1 VENIKSIVPED
12 EQSRINLYE
21 YWKIFWKKKYYIFMP
36 VIIAIVISYFGVKFL
51 TPIYESTTLLSIE
64 DKNILSQTVGKYISS
79 VEERSRLRNRQYRA
93 MIETKI
99 KSRPFLEALIKEMGL
114 DKSEKLRNMIENSR
128 TGSTG
133 GLSIEERIIRHLVES
148 LREKIRVDSPMPGFF
163 KISVYDTD
171 PTTSYVLAKK
181 VSEKFIESTRQ
192 AQIEGIRQAGAFS
205 DEQLAIYK
213 EKLEASEKELARIK
227 KEMMESDVESNPVN
241 SANIHYSEALRRSIA
256 AKIERNEIALKRVRK
271 KLVAVFGLVP
281 STDRVSGDESVKNSE
296 KRLIAYSE
304 ESLLNELRE
313 GRDIPDDAE
322 FKQITED
329 LRQRIMDIV
338 QSEYGKF
345 SPEIHSLITEYFY
358 QQYILDSLKFQKRK
372 LDGYIEQFKK
382 NLARRPFLEREFNRV
397 SHEVETN
404 RAIYQA
410 FLESKTSAQ
419 ISEAVQ
425 STNLGLRINIIEQP
439 EKPLTPVK
447 PNKIKII
454 LLALIFAGACGL
466 GAIVVTEY
474 LDDSF
479 RSIVEVER
487 MLKLP
492 VLGTVPKMASGFE
505 WEKKRRGKLI
515 LFWIIGIVLFSL
527 LLTGSLYIYSKHLKS
542 AGIGVELKDK

>member
-1 VENIKSIVPED
+1 LENIKSIVPQE
-12 EQSRINLYE
+12 ESSRINIYE
-21 YWKIFWKKKYYIFMP
+21 YWKIFWKKKYYIILP
-36 VIIAIVISYFGVKFL
+36 ITLALLISYFGVKFL
-51 TPIYESTTLLSIE
+51 TPIYESTTLLSVE
-64 DKNILSQTVGKYISS
+64 DKSILSQTVGKYISS
-79 VEERSRLRNRQYRA
+79 VDERSRLRNRQYRA

-99 KSRPFLEALIKEMGL
+99 KSRPFLESLIKEMGL
-114 DKSEKLRNMIENSR
+114 DKSERLRKLIDNSNGNE
-128 TGSTG
+128 T
-133 GLSIEERIIRHLVES
+133 GLSIEERVMRYLVES
-148 LREKIRVDSPMPGFF
+148 LREKIKIDSPMPGFF

-171 PTTSYVLAKK
+171 PTASYILAKK
-181 VSEKFIESTRQ
+181 VSEKFIESTRE

-205 DEQLAIYK
+205 DEQLAIYR
-213 EKLEASEKELARIK
+213 EKLETSEKELARIK
-227 KEMMESDVESNPVN
+227 KEMVESDVESNPVN
-241 SANIHYSEALRRSIA
+241 ASNIHYSEALRRSIA
-256 AKIERNEIALKRVRK
+256 AKIEQSEIALKRVRK

-281 STDRVSGDESVKNSE
+281 STDRVSNDESVKNSE

-304 ESLLNELRE
+304 EYLLNELRE
-313 GRDIPDDAE
+313 GRDIPANKE

-338 QSEYGKF
+338 QNEYGKF

-358 QQYILDSLKFQKRK
+358 QQYILDSYRFQKSK

-382 NLARRPFLEREFNRV
+382 NLARRPFLEREYNRV

-425 STNLGLRINIIEQP
+425 STNLGVRISIIEQP

-447 PNKIKII
+447 PNKMKII
-454 LLALIFAGACGL
+454 LLALIFAGTCGL
-466 GAIVVTEY
+466 GAVVVTEY

-487 MLKLP
+487 MMKLP
-492 VLGTVPKMASGFE
+492 VLGTVPKMASGFD
-505 WEKKRRGKLI
+505 WEKKRKGKLI
-515 LFWIIGIVLFSL
+515 LFWIIGIALFTAFL
-527 LLTGSLYIYSKHLKS
+527 VGSLYIYSKHLKS
-542 AGIGVELKDK
+542 AGIGVELKEE

>member
-1 VENIKSIVPED
+1 MENIKSIVPQE
-12 EQSRINLYE
+12 ESSRINIYE
-21 YWKIFWKKKYYIFMP
+21 YWKIFWKKKYYIILP
-36 VIIAIVISYFGVKFL
+36 ITLALLISYFGVKFL
-51 TPIYESTTLLSIE
+51 TPIYESTTLLSVE
-64 DKNILSQTVGKYISS
+64 DKSILSQTVGKYISS
-79 VEERSRLRNRQYRA
+79 VDERSRLRNRQYRA

-99 KSRPFLEALIKEMGL
+99 KSRPFLESLIKEMGL
-114 DKSEKLRNMIENSR
+114 DKSERLRKLIDNSNGNE
-128 TGSTG
+128 T
-133 GLSIEERIIRHLVES
+133 GLSIEERVMRYLVES
-148 LREKIRVDSPMPGFF
+148 LREKIKIDSPMPGFF

-171 PTTSYVLAKK
+171 PTASYILAKK
-181 VSEKFIESTRQ
+181 VSEKFIESTRE

-205 DEQLAIYK
+205 DEQLAIYR
-213 EKLEASEKELARIK
+213 EKLETSEKELARIK
-227 KEMMESDVESNPVN
+227 KEMVESDVESNPVN
-241 SANIHYSEALRRSIA
+241 ASNIHYSEALRRSIA
-256 AKIERNEIALKRVRK
+256 AKIEQSEIALKRVRK

-281 STDRVSGDESVKNSE
+281 STDRVSNDESVKNSE

-304 ESLLNELRE
+304 EYLLNELRE
-313 GRDIPDDAE
+313 GRDIPANKE

-338 QSEYGKF
+338 QNEYGKF

-358 QQYILDSLKFQKRK
+358 QQYILDSYRFQKSK

-382 NLARRPFLEREFNRV
+382 NLARRPFLEREYNRV

-425 STNLGLRINIIEQP
+425 STNLGVRISIIEQP

-447 PNKIKII
+447 PNKMKII
-454 LLALIFAGACGL
+454 LLALIFAGTCGL
-466 GAIVVTEY
+466 GAVVVTEY

-487 MLKLP
+487 MMKLP
-492 VLGTVPKMASGFE
+492 VLGTVPKMASGFD
-505 WEKKRRGKLI
+505 WEKKRKGKLI
-515 LFWIIGIVLFSL
+515 LFWIIGIALFTAFL
-527 LLTGSLYIYSKHLKS
+527 VGSLYIYSKHLKS
-542 AGIGVELKDK
+542 AGIGVELKEE